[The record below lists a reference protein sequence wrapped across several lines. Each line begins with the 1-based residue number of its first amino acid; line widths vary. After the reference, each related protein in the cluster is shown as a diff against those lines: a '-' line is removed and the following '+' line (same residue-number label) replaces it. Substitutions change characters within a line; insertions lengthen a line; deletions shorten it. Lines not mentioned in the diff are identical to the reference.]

1 MKFKLFGTEI
11 YISFLFAAML
21 AFMLATDR
29 TGLVIPT
36 FFAVFVH
43 EAGHLFAMW
52 TADCAPRKIRLIPA
66 SVQIVRS
73 FSAKPVLEFAIM
85 LCGPAANLAIFA
97 ALYVNYMTFEHEW
110 ALVSALINLIIFAF
124 NMLPVKGLDGGTA
137 LYMLLS
143 GRVGREKA
151 TRVLGIMTAATGA
164 VVTAV
169 GIYTAV
175 KGRINISVFIVA
187 IYLFVVSLMKM

>member
-11 YISFLFAAML
+11 YISFLFAATV

-36 FFAVFVH
+36 LFAVFVH

-73 FSAKPVLEFAIM
+73 FSAKPVAEFAI
-85 LCGPAANLAIFA
+85 LICGPAANLAVFA
-97 ALYVNYMTFEHEW
+97 ALYVNYLSFKHDW

-124 NMLPVKGLDGGTA
+124 NMLPVKGLDGGTVV
-137 LYMLLS
+137 YMLLS
-143 GRVGREKA
+143 GRIGKEKA
-151 TRVLGIMTAATGA
+151 QKVLRIMTAVTATFA
-164 VVTAV
+164 LAV

-175 KGRINISVFIVA
+175 NGRINLSVFIVA
-187 IYLFVVSLMKM
+187 LYLFVVSIMKM